1 MYNFITPLSI
11 NKPKLAM
18 VVIIAF
24 LEILPFTGLSQ
35 EINHSFKI
43 VGKTRMALNAG
54 ISQDCEVSYDPA
66 SPDHLF
72 VKTFYQDGSVQTNDR
87 YICLEKKFDLSQ
99 MTNYLLNKKV
109 VLDGDQVNFRNDGTI
124 ETKSTFKAGVLTQE
138 ISYFSNGKEQL
149 LVSRYGKEIDGE
161 YKIWY
166 ENGQLY
172 FCGNYKE
179 NLKDGEFRAF
189 DLNGNMTQQGVYS
202 AGKLF
207 SGEAVVPDIYFD
219 NPDEKASYTG
229 GDDAFNEYLK
239 SRSAKL
245 EKLDEITTPTRIDLR
260 VSINKKGKITQVEP
274 LSELAPIFIDL
285 LNQIFSEPP
294 LFNPAKVENIPV
306 FSSMN
311 LNLVLS
317 NQGFCLYKDDKVF
330 TKPSKMP
337 EFPGGPEA
345 LRKYVAFNLRY
356 PKEAAI
362 GKIQGKV
369 IVKFIV
375 DEEGK
380 VTNVK
385 IGKGVH
391 YLLDEE
397 AMRIVRNMPNF
408 KPGIEEGKPV
418 KVSYAIPIN
427 FSL

>member
-1 MYNFITPLSI
+1 MRLIFFLAILLSS
-11 NKPKLAM
+11 N
-18 VVIIAF
+18 IIGKA
-24 LEILPFTGLSQ
+24 Q
-35 EINHSFKI
+35 EIKHSFKI

-54 ISQDCEVSYDPA
+54 ISHDCEVSYDPA

-72 VKTFYQDGSVQTNDR
+72 VETFYPDGSLQTKDR

-109 VLDGDQVNFRNDGTI
+109 VLDGDQVYFRKDGTI
-124 ETKSTFKAGVLTQE
+124 ETKSTFKSGVLIQE

-149 LVSRYGKEIDGE
+149 LVSRYGKAIDGE

-189 DLNGNMTQQGVYS
+189 DPNGNITQQGVYS
-202 AGKLF
+202 AGKLV

-229 GDDAFNEYLK
+229 GNDTFNEYLK

-245 EKLDEITTPTRIDLR
+245 EKLNEITTQKRIDLR
-260 VSINKKGKITQVEP
+260 LSINKNGNITQIEPISELSP
-274 LSELAPIFIDL
+274 LSIEL
-285 LNQIFSEPP
+285 LNQVLEEPP
-294 LFNPAKVENIPV
+294 LFNPARVENIPV

-317 NQGFCLYKDDKVF
+317 NQGFCLYNEDKVF
-330 TKPSKMP
+330 TKPTKMP

-345 LRKYVAFNLRY
+345 LRRYVAFNIRY
-356 PKEAAI
+356 PREAAI
-362 GKIQGKV
+362 GNIQGKV
-369 IVKFIV
+369 IVMFIV

-380 VTNVK
+380 VSRVK
-385 IGKGVH
+385 VAKGVH